1 MNQYP
6 NQNYQQQPQQPQ
18 YQGPGIEAQIKA
30 ILSSTRGWLMFL
42 GIINIIFA
50 SVYTLITLGIGIVV
64 MWVPFLM
71 GIFLISA
78 ASKIKNYLLLGN
90 PMSLVEYHKQMKSF
104 FVTKGVLII
113 IGFALSI
120 IGAIVIAVLGITLT
134 NNFTIPW

>member
-18 YQGPGIEAQIKA
+18 YQGPSIEDQIKA

-50 SVYTLITLGIGIVV
+50 SVYTLVTLGIGIVV

-120 IGAIVIAVLGITLT
+120 IGAVVIAVLGITLT

>member
-6 NQNYQQQPQQPQ
+6 NQNYQQQPQ
-18 YQGPGIEAQIKA
+18 YQGPGIEAQIKV

-64 MWVPFLM
+64 MWVPFLL

-78 ASKIKNYLLLGN
+78 ASKIKNYLLIGN

-120 IGAIVIAVLGITLT
+120 IGAIVIAVTGITLN
-134 NNFTIPW
+134 NNFNFPW